1 MHLNARDAADV
12 IGSPMPAWKRFIDVT
27 ISSTA
32 LVVLSPI
39 FLVVALIIKVSS
51 PGPVLLKQTRIG
63 RGRKPFEMWKFRTM
77 HAQAGE
83 SAHEHHVSALIKED
97 APLTK
102 LDAQDPRVFSAG
114 RIIRRCYL
122 DELPQLVNV
131 LHGEMSL
138 VGPRPVMPYESG
150 KIRPRVRF
158 HTFPGMT
165 GLWQVSGKNKTTF
178 AEMIRLDIAYA
189 ENLSLRG
196 DLKILAKT
204 VPVIFAELVE
214 RAVRRGEA
222 AQHINAQVMRKT
234 HEL

>member
-1 MHLNARDAADV
+1 
-12 IGSPMPAWKRFIDVT
+12 
-27 ISSTA
+27 
-32 LVVLSPI
+32 
-39 FLVVALIIKVSS
+39 
-51 PGPVLLKQTRIG
+51 
-63 RGRKPFEMWKFRTM
+63 M
-77 HAQAGE
+77 HAQAIE
-83 SAHEHHVSALIKED
+83 STHEHHMKALIERD

-131 LHGEMSL
+131 LRREMSL

-150 KIRPRVRF
+150 QIKARARF

-178 AEMIRLDIAYA
+178 AEMIRLDIAYG

-222 AQHINAQVMRKT
+222 AQRINAHVMRKNT
-234 HEL
+234 

>member
-1 MHLNARDAADV
+1 MHLKARDAVDLIA
-12 IGSPMPAWKRFIDVT
+12 SPMPAWKRFIDVT
-27 ISSTA
+27 LSSIA

-39 FLVVALIIKVSS
+39 FLVVALIIKASS
-51 PGPVLLKQTRIG
+51 PGPVLLKQKRIG

-77 HAQAGE
+77 HAQARE
-83 SAHEHHVSALIKED
+83 SAHEHHMNALIEKD

-102 LDAQDPRVFSAG
+102 LDAQDSRVFSAG

-122 DELPQLVNV
+122 DELPQLLNV
-131 LHGEMSL
+131 LRGEMTL

-150 KIRPRVRF
+150 QIKPRARF

-222 AQHINAQVMRKT
+222 AQRINAHVMRKNT
-234 HEL
+234 

>member
-27 ISSTA
+27 VSSFA

-51 PGPVLLKQTRIG
+51 PGPVLLKQKRVG
-63 RGRKPFEMWKFRTM
+63 RSRKPFEMWKFRTM
-77 HAQAGE
+77 HAQAIE
-83 SAHEHHVSALIKED
+83 SAHEHHVNSLIEKD

-131 LHGEMSL
+131 LRGEMSL

-150 KIRPRVRF
+150 QIKPRARF

-178 AEMIRLDIAYA
+178 AEMIRLDIAYG

-196 DLKILAKT
+196 DLKILART
-204 VPVIFAELVE
+204 VPVILAELVE
-214 RAVRRGEA
+214 RVVRRREVDRP
-222 AQHINAQVMRKT
+222 INVQVMRKNS
-234 HEL
+234 

>member
-12 IGSPMPAWKRFIDVT
+12 IASPMPAWKRFMDVT
-27 ISSTA
+27 VSSIA

-51 PGPVLLKQTRIG
+51 PGPVLLRQRRIG

-77 HAQAGE
+77 HAQARE
-83 SAHEHHVSALIKED
+83 SAHEHHMNALIEMD

-102 LDAQDPRVFSAG
+102 LDARDPRVFSAG

-131 LHGEMSL
+131 LRGEMSL

-150 KIRPRVRF
+150 QIKARARF

-178 AEMIRLDIAYA
+178 AEMIRLDITYA

-222 AQHINAQVMRKT
+222 AQHINAQVMRKNT
-234 HEL
+234 

>member
-1 MHLNARDAADV
+1 MHPNARDAADV
-12 IGSPMPAWKRFIDVT
+12 TASPMPAWKRFIDVT
-27 ISSTA
+27 LSSIA
-32 LVVLSPI
+32 LVALSPI
-39 FLVVALIIKVSS
+39 FLVVALTIKASS
-51 PGPVLLKQTRIG
+51 PGPVVLKQKRVG

-77 HAQAGE
+77 HAQAIE
-83 SAHEHHVSALIKED
+83 SAHEHHMNSLIEKD

-131 LHGEMSL
+131 LRGEMSL

-150 KIRPRVRF
+150 KIRPRARF

-222 AQHINAQVMRKT
+222 AHHINAQVMRKNT
-234 HEL
+234 